1 MNGDIILT
9 DGEKK
14 IVRALSRL
22 EKLWEQH
29 GENLLLFNGQ
39 SLRYKGVDISCELT
53 SFPSIKGDGGD
64 GGDKF

>member
-1 MNGDIILT
+1 MNDDIVLT

-14 IVRALSRL
+14 IASALSRL
-22 EKLWEQH
+22 EKLWAQH

-39 SLRYKGVDISCELT
+39 SLRYKGVDVSCEIAF
-53 SFPSIKGDGGD
+53 FPSIKGDGGD